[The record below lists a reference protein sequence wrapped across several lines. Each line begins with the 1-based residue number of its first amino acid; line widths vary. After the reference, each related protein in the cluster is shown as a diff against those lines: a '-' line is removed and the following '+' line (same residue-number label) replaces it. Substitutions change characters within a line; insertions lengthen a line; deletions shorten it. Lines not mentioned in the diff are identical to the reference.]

1 MSHAHTHTHTHT
13 HGHNHSHDFMGT
25 YTIDPAAAEMLEKAN
40 RENVQTTWDRY
51 EMQKPQCGF
60 GDLGICCRNCLQ
72 GPCRINPFGEPKTAI
87 CGADADLIVAR
98 NLLRTIVGGAAS
110 HSDHTYLAVHCLK
123 EAAEG
128 KATYEIRGADKIPG
142 VAAKLGIDT
151 TGKST
156 NDLALEIANAA
167 LADFG
172 SSTDEP
178 MAWLKATV
186 PAERLETW
194 NKLGITPKSPDRE
207 IRTAMHQT
215 SMGVDGS
222 PVNLLLSCLKLGLVD
237 GYAGLQMGTDI
248 QDILFGIPYPVKS
261 EANLGV
267 LSPNKVNIVVHG
279 HMPEVSEKIVEW
291 ARKLEGEAITAG
303 AAGINVAGIC
313 CSGNEVLMRQGV
325 PLAGN
330 YLSQELAIIT
340 GAVELMVVDVQ
351 CFMPSITKVAAC
363 YHTKVV
369 TTTPIGQLPDA
380 EYIPFTPQTA
390 DARAQEA
397 VRMAIAAFAQRNP
410 AKMQIPSHKSEAWG
424 GFSVETI
431 VGALSKVDAENPLK
445 PLIDNIVAGNVLGAV
460 GVVGCNNVKV
470 TQDQTTIEM
479 VKDLLANN
487 VLVVATGCT
496 AHALAKYGFLSPD
509 GAKKYCGE
517 KLLAV
522 LTAVGE
528 AAGLGGPLPGV
539 LHMGSCVDNSRIG
552 DLLAALAGYLGVA
565 IKDLPVAASAPELQH
580 EKAVS
585 IGTWAVALGVLT
597 HVGLVPPVLGSPLVT
612 QVLTN
617 DVEGLTGGKFLVE
630 TDPHKAAQGMIAHI
644 MKKREAL
651 GI

>member
-1 MSHAHTHTHTHT
+1 MCDTNQGSHTHAHQH
-13 HGHNHSHDFMGT
+13 
-25 YTIDPAAAEMLEKAN
+25 YCQQTIDPAAAEMLEKAN
-40 RENVQTTWDRY
+40 REHIETTWDRF
-51 EMQKPQCGF
+51 EQQKPQCGF

-72 GPCRINPFGEPKTAI
+72 GPCRINPFGEPREGI

-98 NLLRTIVGGAAS
+98 NLLRTTVGGAAS
-110 HSDHTYLAVHCLK
+110 HADHAYSAIHCLK
-123 EAAEG
+123 AAAEG
-128 KATYEIRGADKIPG
+128 TAPYEIRGADKIGP
-142 VAAKLGIDT
+142 VAAKLGIST
-151 TGKST
+151 EGKST
-156 NDLALEIANAA
+156 DELALEIANAA

-172 SSTDEP
+172 NQTDEP
-178 MAWLKATV
+178 MKWLTATAS
-186 PAERLETW
+186 PALVETW
-194 NKLGITPKSPDRE
+194 GKLGVLPKNPDRE

-222 PVNLLLSCLKLGLVD
+222 PINLLLSCVKLGLVD

-248 QDILFGIPYPVKS
+248 QDILFGIPYPVKT

-267 LSPNKVNIVVHG
+267 LSNDKVNIVVHG

-291 ARKLEGEAITAG
+291 ARKLEGEAIAAG
-303 AAGINVAGIC
+303 AAGINIAGIC
-313 CSGNEVLMRQGV
+313 CSGNEVLMRQGI

-380 EYIPFTPQTA
+380 EYLPFTPQNA
-390 DARAQEA
+390 DEKAQEA
-397 VRMAIAAFAQRNP
+397 VRMAIAAFAKRDA
-410 AKMQIPSHKSEAWG
+410 AKVQIPTHKSEAWG
-424 GFSVETI
+424 GFSLETI
-431 VGALSKVDAENPLK
+431 VQALAAVNAEDPLK

-460 GVVGCNNVKV
+460 GFAGCNNVKV

-487 VLVVATGCT
+487 VLIVATGCT
-496 AHALAKYGFLSPD
+496 AHALAKYGFLSPE
-509 GAKKYCGE
+509 GAKKYAGE
-517 KLLAV
+517 KLLGV

-528 AAGLGGPLPGV
+528 AAGLGGPLPPV

-552 DLLAALAGYLGVA
+552 DLLGALAGYLGVQ

-585 IGTWAVALGVLT
+585 IGTWVVALGVLT
-597 HVGLVPPVLGSPLVT
+597 HVGVVPPVLGSPLVS
-612 QVLTN
+612 QVLTS
-617 DVEGLTGGKFLVE
+617 DIEGLTGGKFLVE
-630 TDPHKAAQGMIAHI
+630 TDPHAAAQGILDHI
-644 MKKREAL
+644 NAKRKAL

>member
-1 MSHAHTHTHTHT
+1 MCDSNQCA
-13 HGHNHSHDFMGT
+13 HSHEH
-25 YTIDPAAAEMLEKAN
+25 YHHHTIDPAAAEMLEKAN
-40 RENVQTTWDRY
+40 REHIETAWDRY
-51 EMQKPQCGF
+51 EQQKPQCGF
-60 GDLGICCRNCLQ
+60 GDLGLCCRNCLQ
-72 GPCRINPFGEPKTAI
+72 GPCRVNPFGEPKEGI

-110 HSDHTYLAVHCLK
+110 HSDHSYMAIHCLK
-123 EAAEG
+123 LAAEG
-128 KATYEIRGADKIPG
+128 KAPYQLKGADKIKS
-142 VAAKLGIDT
+142 VAAKLGINAK
-151 TGKST
+151 GKSD
-156 NDLALEIANAA
+156 NDLALEIALAA

-172 SSTDEP
+172 SYDDEP
-178 MAWLKATV
+178 MKWLKASV
-186 PAERLETW
+186 SAERLEAW
-194 NKLGITPKSPDRE
+194 NKLGVLPKNPDRE

-237 GYAGLQMGTDI
+237 GYAGLQMGTDV
-248 QDILFGIPYPVKS
+248 QDILFGIPYPVKT

-267 LSPNKVNIVVHG
+267 LSHDKVNIVVHG

-291 ARKLEGEAITAG
+291 ARKLDGEAVAAG
-303 AAGINVAGIC
+303 AAGINIAGIC

-380 EYIPFTPQTA
+380 EYIPFTHEEA
-390 DARAQEA
+390 DKKAQET
-397 VRMAIAAFAQRNP
+397 VRMAIAAYAKRDP
-410 AKMQIPSHKSEAWG
+410 AKVQIPSHKSEAWG

-431 VGALSKVDAENPLK
+431 VGALSKVDAEKPLK
-445 PLIDNIVAGNVLGAV
+445 PLVDNIAAGNILGAV
-460 GVVGCNNVKV
+460 GVVGCNNVKL
-470 TQDQTTIEM
+470 TQDKVTVEM
-479 VKDLLANN
+479 VEELLANN

-496 AHALAKYGFLSPD
+496 AHALAKYGFLSPA
-509 GAKKYCGE
+509 GAKKYAGE

-528 AAGLGGPLPGV
+528 AAGLGGPLPPV

-552 DLLAALAGYLGVA
+552 DLLNALAAYLGVA
-565 IKDLPVAASAPELQH
+565 VKDLPVAASAPELQH

-585 IGTWAVALGVLT
+585 IGTWAVAMGVFT
-597 HVGLVPPVLGSPLVT
+597 HISIAPFVLGSPLVSK
-612 QVLTN
+612 VLT
-617 DVEGLTGGKFLVE
+617 DDLEGLTGGKFYVE
-630 TDPHKAAQGMIAHI
+630 ADGRKAAEGIMAHI
-644 MKKREAL
+644 RNKRKAL